1 MNLLGNARYSP
12 HSLVTLLRLEATQ
25 GGNLET
31 LKMKMKP
38 STDVRTITGVNIYT
52 KLGGKLE

>member
-12 HSLVTLLRLEATQ
+12 HSLLTFAYI
-25 GGNLET
+25 GGNSRRQSQDTKDEDEASLN
-31 LKMKMKP
+31 
-38 STDVRTITGVNIYT
+38 VRTINEVNDYA